1 MMKFDRKKTSH
12 LATAGVSV
20 VSLAAVV
27 YALVRAFNAGLSGEF
42 LAQFLISGLVLGSI
56 YALVAL
62 GFAIIY
68 KSTSVVNFAQG
79 DFLMFGAYFCFSMVV
94 EHRIPWFWAF
104 VLTLLFSIAL
114 GLLVERLILR
124 PMIGEPI
131 IAIIMV
137 TIGLSSVLRS
147 IVTAVW
153 GTQIQ
158 VYDPPLFPETTI
170 MIADIPIS
178 QVYLWSFGLAVLLLA
193 LFGLFFK
200 YSKAGVAMRA
210 TAFSNQVALSM
221 GISVKQIFALAWCIA
236 AVVSSIGG
244 VLIGSINGINSQL
257 SHFGL
262 KVFPAVILG
271 GLDSILGAALGG
283 VIIGVLENLSDGVLK
298 VAFDLQGIKE
308 VAPFVFLVIILMIKP
323 YGLFGTEEIERV

>member
-1 MMKFDRKKTSH
+1 MEFYIQ
-12 LATAGVSV
+12 LV
-20 VSLAAVV
+20 V
-27 YALVRAFNAGLSGEF
+27 
-42 LAQFLISGLVLGSI
+42 SGLVLGSI

-79 DFLMFGAYFCFSMVV
+79 ELLMMGAYFCFAMVV
-94 EHRIPWFWAF
+94 QFKVPWFWAF
-104 VLTLLFSIAL
+104 VLTLVFSLVL
-114 GLLVERLILR
+114 GLAVERLILR
-124 PMIGEPI
+124 PMIGEPVI
-131 IAIIMV
+131 SIIMV

-147 IVTAVW
+147 IITAVW

-158 VYDPPLFPETTI
+158 VYDPPLFANATVNV
-170 MIADIPIS
+170 AGIPINY
-178 QVYLWSFGLAVLLLA
+178 VYLWSFGLSAALLL

-221 GISVKQIFALAWCIA
+221 GIPVKNIFAMAWCIA
-236 AVVSSIGG
+236 SVVSAIGG
-244 VLIGSINGINSQL
+244 ILIGSINGINIGL
-257 SHFGL
+257 GYFGL

-283 VIIGVLENLSDGVLK
+283 IIVGVLENVSDGVLSS
-298 VAFDLQGIKE
+298 AFGLQGIKE

-323 YGLFGTEEIERV
+323 YGLFGKKEIERV

>member
-1 MMKFDRKKTSH
+1 M
-12 LATAGVSV
+12 
-20 VSLAAVV
+20 
-27 YALVRAFNAGLSGEF
+27 EF
-42 LAQFLISGLVLGSI
+42 YIQLIVSGLVLGSI

-79 DFLMFGAYFCFSMVV
+79 EFLMFGAYFCFSMVV
-94 EHRIPWFWAF
+94 QFRIPWFWAF
-104 VLTLLFSIAL
+104 VITLLFSIVLA
-114 GLLVERLILR
+114 LLVERLILR

-131 IAIIMV
+131 ISIIMV
-137 TIGLSSVLRS
+137 TIGLSSVLKS
-147 IVTAVW
+147 IVQAIW

-158 VYDPPLFPETTI
+158 VYDPPLFPDAPITV
-170 MIADIPIS
+170 AGIPIS
-178 QVYLWSFGLAVLLLA
+178 QVYLWSFGLSIVLLI
-193 LFGLFFK
+193 LFGFFFK

-221 GISVKQIFALAWCIA
+221 GISVKHIFALAWCIA
-236 AVVSSIGG
+236 SVVSAIGG
-244 VLIGSINGINSQL
+244 ILIGNINGINIGL
-257 SHFGL
+257 AHFGL

-283 VIIGVLENLSDGVLK
+283 IIVGVLENLSDGILK
-298 VAFDLQGIKE
+298 TLFGLQGIKE
-308 VAPFVFLVIILMIKP
+308 VAPFVFLVIILMVRP

>member
-1 MMKFDRKKTSH
+1 VEF
-12 LATAGVSV
+12 
-20 VSLAAVV
+20 
-27 YALVRAFNAGLSGEF
+27 YIQLV
-42 LAQFLISGLVLGSI
+42 ISGLVLGSI

-62 GFAIIY
+62 GTAIIF

-79 DFLMFGAYFCFSMVV
+79 ELLMFGAYFCFAMVV
-94 EHRIPWFWAF
+94 QYKVPWFWAF
-104 VLTLLFSIAL
+104 LLTLAFSLAL
-114 GLLVERLILR
+114 ALLVERLILR
-124 PMIGEPI
+124 PMIGEPVI
-131 IAIIMV
+131 SIIMV

-158 VYDPPLFPETTI
+158 VFDPPLFPDAAVNVMGVPT
-170 MIADIPIS
+170 S
-178 QVYLWSFGLAVLLLA
+178 QVYLWSFGLSAVLLA
-193 LFGLFFK
+193 LFGVFFK

-221 GISVKQIFALAWCIA
+221 GIPVKNIFALAWCIA
-236 AVVSSIGG
+236 SVVSAIGG
-244 VLIGSINGINSQL
+244 ILIGSINGINIQL
-257 SHFGL
+257 GHFGL

-283 VIIGVLENLSDGVLK
+283 IIVGVLENLSDGVLK
-298 VAFDLQGIKE
+298 SAFGLQGIKE

-323 YGLFGTEEIERV
+323 YGLFGKKEIERV

>member
-1 MMKFDRKKTSH
+1 M
-12 LATAGVSV
+12 
-20 VSLAAVV
+20 
-27 YALVRAFNAGLSGEF
+27 EF
-42 LAQFLISGLVLGSI
+42 YLQLIVSGLVLGSI

-79 DFLMFGAYFCFSMVV
+79 EFLMIGAYFCLSLVV
-94 EHRIPWFWAF
+94 DYRIPWFWAF
-104 VLTLLFSIAL
+104 LLTILFAIVLA
-114 GLLVERLILR
+114 LLVERLILR
-124 PMIGEPI
+124 PMIGEPVI
-131 IAIIMV
+131 SIIMV

-153 GTQIQ
+153 GTQIRT
-158 VYDPPLFPETTI
+158 YDPPLFPDAPLDVAG
-170 MIADIPIS
+170 MPVS
-178 QVYLWSFGLAVLLLA
+178 QVYLWSFGLSIVLLI

-200 YSKAGVAMRA
+200 YSKAGIAMRA

-221 GISVKQIFALAWCIA
+221 GISVKRIFALAWCIA
-236 AVVSSIGG
+236 SVVSAIGG
-244 VLIGSINGINSQL
+244 ILIGNINGINIAL

-271 GLDSILGAALGG
+271 GLDSVLGAALGG
-283 VIIGVLENLSDGVLK
+283 IIIGVLENISDGILK
-298 VAFDLQGIKE
+298 SWLGLQGIKE
-308 VAPFVFLVIILMIKP
+308 VAPFVFLVIILMIRP

>member
-1 MMKFDRKKTSH
+1 M
-12 LATAGVSV
+12 
-20 VSLAAVV
+20 
-27 YALVRAFNAGLSGEF
+27 EF
-42 LAQFLISGLVLGSI
+42 YIQLIVSGLVLGSI

-79 DFLMFGAYFCFSMVV
+79 EFLMIGAYFCFSMVV
-94 EHRIPWFWAF
+94 QFQIPWFWAF
-104 VLTLLFSIAL
+104 VITLVFAIVL

-124 PMIGEPI
+124 PMIGEPVI
-131 IAIIMV
+131 SIIMV
-137 TIGLSSVLRS
+137 TIGLSMLLKS

-158 VYDPPLFPETTI
+158 TYDPPLFPD
-170 MIADIPIS
+170 APISVAGMPVS
-178 QVYLWSFGLAVLLLA
+178 QVYLWSFGLSLVLLV

-221 GISVKQIFALAWCIA
+221 GISVKRIFALAWCIA
-236 AVVSSIGG
+236 SVVSAIGG
-244 VLIGSINGINSQL
+244 ILIGNINGINISL
-257 SHFGL
+257 GHFGL

-271 GLDSILGAALGG
+271 GLDSVLGAALGG
-283 VIIGVLENLSDGVLK
+283 IIVGVLENLSDGILK
-298 VAFDLQGIKE
+298 TLFGLQGTKE
-308 VAPFVFLVIILMIKP
+308 VAPFVFLVIILMIRP

>member
-1 MMKFDRKKTSH
+1 M
-12 LATAGVSV
+12 
-20 VSLAAVV
+20 
-27 YALVRAFNAGLSGEF
+27 EF
-42 LAQFLISGLVLGSI
+42 YLQLIVSGLVLGSI

-79 DFLMFGAYFCFSMVV
+79 EFLMIGAYFCLSLVV
-94 EHRIPWFWAF
+94 DYRIPWFWAF
-104 VLTLLFSIAL
+104 LLTIVFAIVLA
-114 GLLVERLILR
+114 LLVERLILR
-124 PMIGEPI
+124 PMIGEPVI
-131 IAIIMV
+131 SIIMV

-153 GTQIQ
+153 GTQIRT
-158 VYDPPLFPETTI
+158 YDPPLFPDAPLNVAG
-170 MIADIPIS
+170 MPVS
-178 QVYLWSFGLAVLLLA
+178 QVYLWSFGLSIVLLI

-200 YSKAGVAMRA
+200 YSKAGIAMRA

-221 GISVKQIFALAWCIA
+221 GISVKRIFALAWCIA
-236 AVVSSIGG
+236 SVVSAIGG
-244 VLIGSINGINSQL
+244 ILIGNINGINIAL

-271 GLDSILGAALGG
+271 GLDSVLGAALGG
-283 VIIGVLENLSDGVLK
+283 IIIGVLENISDGILK
-298 VAFDLQGIKE
+298 SWLGLQGIKE
-308 VAPFVFLVIILMIKP
+308 VAPFVFLVIILMIRP